1 MAGLS
6 ELIGQTLGQYRIVE
20 QVGKGGMAT
29 VFKAYQPG
37 LDRYVAVKVL
47 APFHAEQDGFNAR
60 FVREAR
66 AIANLHHPNILPVY
80 DSGQERDYSF
90 IVMRYV
96 EGSRTLRDVMTGGLD
111 LTRAADLIGQVAAA
125 LDHAHARGII
135 HRDVKPNN
143 VLMDGDW
150 ALLSDFGLAKMT
162 EPVTTLTGP
171 GVGLGTPAY
180 MSPEQGQALPLNHR
194 SDIYSLGVVLFE
206 MLTGQIPHNAETP
219 FAIILKRIT
228 EPLPLPRSLNPTIP
242 EPVERALLKA
252 LANNPDDRFDSAGA
266 MALAV
271 RAGLRGLPPAE
282 VLSPAAPATPSA
294 QPPFGSAQP
303 PLESAPTAPDAPAG
317 PSAQPPP
324 GNAQPPLGTALV
336 TQPDAAA
343 TPSKGTVTVP
353 AWAKPA
359 AAKAGKVT
367 LKTLG
372 WLLRAVGPIVIVIL
386 AALAAL
392 LVLGVFGASTLLEKG
407 IAGAAWVPIYPD
419 QDIVYSQDEATQ
431 AAMAGARLYLP
442 GSVEVSGVDFVSPD
456 RIYVQATL
464 FGTPTML
471 ECTLT
476 SQQGTLEFGLERI
489 GDTRLYLLGSILS
502 GGINRGLKTML
513 QQRSLEVE
521 RLLISDF
528 GITVRYKS
536 TAAP

>member
-1 MAGLS
+1 MTGLN

-20 QVGKGGMAT
+20 QIGRGGMAT

-47 APFHAEQDGFNAR
+47 APIHAEQAGFNAR
-60 FVREAR
+60 FSREAR

-90 IVMRYV
+90 IAMRYV
-96 EGSRTLRDVMTGGLD
+96 EGSRTLRDVMAGGLD
-111 LTRAADLIGQVAAA
+111 LARAADLTGQVAAA

-135 HRDVKPNN
+135 HRDVKPGN

-194 SDIYSLGVVLFE
+194 SDIYSLGIILFE

-228 EPLPLPRSLNPTIP
+228 EPLPLPRSLNPAIP
-242 EPVERALLKA
+242 EPVERALLRA

-266 MALAV
+266 LAQAV
-271 RAGLRGLPPAE
+271 RAGLRDLPPVE
-282 VLSPAAPATPSA
+282 VRSPAAPATPA
-294 QPPFGSAQP
+294 D
-303 PLESAPTAPDAPAG
+303 SAPPAPTTSP
-317 PSAQPPP
+317 
-324 GNAQPPLGTALV
+324 
-336 TQPDAAA
+336 
-343 TPSKGTVTVP
+343 PSKGTVLTITVP

-359 AAKAGKVT
+359 AAKVGKVS
-367 LKTLG
+367 LRTLG
-372 WLLRAVGPIVIVIL
+372 WLLRAVGPIVAILL
-386 AALAAL
+386 AALAVL
-392 LVLGVFGASTLLEKG
+392 LVLGAFGASTLLEKG

-419 QDIVYSQDEATQ
+419 QDIVYSQAEATQ
-431 AAMAGARLYLP
+431 AVMAATRLYLP
-442 GSVEVSGVDFVSPD
+442 GSLEVSEVDFVSPD
-456 RIYVQATL
+456 RIYVRATV
-464 FGTPTML
+464 FGSQTSL
-471 ECTLT
+471 ECRLT
-476 SQQGTLEFGLERI
+476 SEQGMLEFGLERI
-489 GDTRLYLLGSILS
+489 GETRLYVLGSILS

-513 QQRSLEVE
+513 QERSLEVE
-521 RLLISDF
+521 RLVISDF
-528 GITVRYKS
+528 GMSIRYKS
-536 TAAP
+536 VGR

>member
-20 QVGKGGMAT
+20 QIGKGGMAT

-47 APFHAEQDGFNAR
+47 APIHAEQAGFNAR
-60 FVREAR
+60 FGREAR

-90 IVMRYV
+90 IAMRYV
-96 EGSRTLRDVMTGGLD
+96 DGSRTLRDVMADGPD
-111 LTRAADLIGQVAAA
+111 LARAADLIGQVAAA

-135 HRDVKPNN
+135 HRDVKPSN

-180 MSPEQGQALPLNHR
+180 MSPEQGQALPLNYR

-228 EPLPLPRSLNPTIP
+228 EPLPLPRSLNPAIP

-266 MALAV
+266 LAQAV
-271 RAGLRGLPPAE
+271 RAGMRGLAPAE
-282 VLSPAAPATPSA
+282 VLAPAA
-294 QPPFGSAQP
+294 
-303 PLESAPTAPDAPAG
+303 

-324 GNAQPPLGTALV
+324 GTAP
-336 TQPDAAA
+336 TAPAADQPDSAP
-343 TPSKGTVTVP
+343 TPSKGTVLTITVP

-359 AAKAGKVT
+359 AAKVGKVS
-367 LKTLG
+367 LRTLG
-372 WLLRAVGPIVIVIL
+372 WLLRAVGPIVVILL

-392 LVLGVFGASTLLEKG
+392 LVLGAFGASTLLEKG

-419 QDIVYSQDEATQ
+419 QDIVFSQDAATEAVMT
-431 AAMAGARLYLP
+431 AARLYLP
-442 GSVEVSGVDFVSPD
+442 GSVEVSEVDFVRPD
-456 RIYVQATL
+456 RVYVKGTL
-464 FGTPTML
+464 FGSETTL
-471 ECTLT
+471 DCTLT
-476 SQQGTLEFGLERI
+476 SEQGMLEFGLERI
-489 GDTRLYLLGSILS
+489 GETRLYVLGSILS
-502 GGINRGLKTML
+502 GGINRGLKTLL
-513 QQRSLEVE
+513 QERSLEVE
-521 RLLISDF
+521 RLVISDL
-528 GITVRYKS
+528 GMSIRYKS
-536 TAAP
+536 TTAR

>member
-20 QVGKGGMAT
+20 QIGKGGMAT

-47 APFHAEQDGFNAR
+47 APIHAEQAGFNAR
-60 FVREAR
+60 FAREAR

-90 IVMRYV
+90 IAMRYV
-96 EGSRTLRDVMTGGLD
+96 EGSRTLRDVMADGLD

-194 SDIYSLGVVLFE
+194 SDIYSLGIVLFE

-219 FAIILKRIT
+219 FAIILKRIS
-228 EPLPLPRSLNPTIP
+228 EPLPLPRSLNPAIP
-242 EPVERALLKA
+242 EPIERALLKA

-282 VLSPAAPATPSA
+282 IQPPAAPVAPADPAAPTAPDAPDVPSA
-294 QPPFGSAQP
+294 QPPFG
-303 PLESAPTAPDAPAG
+303 
-317 PSAQPPP
+317 
-324 GNAQPPLGTALV
+324 TALV
-336 TQPDAAA
+336 AQPDAAA
-343 TPSKGTVTVP
+343 TPSRGTVTVP
-353 AWAKPA
+353 AWARPA
-359 AAKAGKVT
+359 AAKAGRVT

-372 WLLRAVGPIVIVIL
+372 WLLRAVGPIVIIIL

-392 LVLGVFGASTLLEKG
+392 LVLGAFGASTLLEKG

-419 QDIVYSQDEATQ
+419 QDIVYSQEEATE
-431 AAMAGARLYLP
+431 AVMAGARLYLP
-442 GSVEVSGVDFVSPD
+442 GSVEVSEVDFVPPD

-464 FGTPTML
+464 FGTPTLL

-476 SQQGTLEFGLERI
+476 SQQGMLDFELGRV
-489 GDTRLYLLGSILS
+489 GDTRLYVLGSILS
-502 GGINRGLKTML
+502 GGINRGLETML

-521 RLLISDF
+521 RLVISDF
-528 GITVRYKS
+528 GMSIRYRSVAGTK
-536 TAAP
+536 

>member
-1 MAGLS
+1 MTGLN

-20 QVGKGGMAT
+20 QIGKGGMAT

-47 APFHAEQDGFNAR
+47 APIHAEQAGFNAR
-60 FVREAR
+60 FSREAR

-80 DSGQERDYSF
+80 DSGQERDYSY
-90 IVMRYV
+90 IAMRYV
-96 EGSRTLRDVMTGGLD
+96 EGSRTLRDVMAGGLD
-111 LTRAADLIGQVAAA
+111 LARAADLTGQVAAA

-135 HRDVKPNN
+135 HRDVKPGN

-180 MSPEQGQALPLNHR
+180 MSPEQGQALPLNYR
-194 SDIYSLGVVLFE
+194 SDIYSLGIVLFE

-228 EPLPLPRSLNPTIP
+228 EPLPLPRSLNPAIP

-266 MALAV
+266 LAQAV
-271 RAGLRGLPPAE
+271 RAGLRDLPPVE
-282 VLSPAAPATPSA
+282 VRSPAAPA
-294 QPPFGSAQP
+294 
-303 PLESAPTAPDAPAG
+303 APTA
-317 PSAQPPP
+317 S
-324 GNAQPPLGTALV
+324 
-336 TQPDAAA
+336 A
-343 TPSKGTVTVP
+343 TPTDSAPPAPTTSTPPKGTVLTITVP

-359 AAKAGKVT
+359 AAKVGKVS
-367 LKTLG
+367 LRTLG
-372 WLLRAVGPIVIVIL
+372 WLLRGVGPIVVILL
-386 AALAAL
+386 AALAVL
-392 LVLGVFGASTLLEKG
+392 LVLGAFGASTLLEKG

-419 QDIVYSQDEATQ
+419 QDITVSQAEATQ
-431 AAMAGARLYLP
+431 AVMAAARLYLP
-442 GSVEVSGVDFVSPD
+442 GSLEVDSIDFASPD
-456 RIYVQATL
+456 QINVQATL
-464 FGTPTML
+464 FGSQTTL

-476 SQQGTLEFGLERI
+476 SEQGMLEFGLERI
-489 GDTRLYLLGSILS
+489 GGTRLYVLGSILS
-502 GGINRGLKTML
+502 GGINRGLESLL

-521 RLLISDF
+521 RLVIGDY
-528 GITVRYKS
+528 GMTIRYKN
-536 TAAP
+536 AGP

>member
-1 MAGLS
+1 MAGLN

-47 APFHAEQDGFNAR
+47 APIHAEQAGFNAR
-60 FVREAR
+60 FSREAR

-80 DSGQERDYSF
+80 DSGQERDYSY

-96 EGSRTLRDVMTGGLD
+96 EGSRTLRDVMTEGMD
-111 LTRAADLIGQVAAA
+111 LAKAADLTGQVAAA

-135 HRDVKPNN
+135 HRDVKPGN

-180 MSPEQGQALPLNHR
+180 MSPEQGQALPLNYR

-219 FAIILKRIT
+219 FAIILKRMT
-228 EPLPLPRSLNPTIP
+228 EPLPLPRSLNPAIP

-252 LANNPDDRFDSAGA
+252 LSNNPDDRFDSAGA
-266 MALAV
+266 LAQAV
-271 RAGLRGLPPAE
+271 RAGLRELPPAE
-282 VLSPAAPATPSA
+282 VLSPAAPATPAAPAGPAALVA
-294 QPPFGSAQP
+294 QPD
-303 PLESAPTAPDAPAG
+303 SAPTAA
-317 PSAQPPP
+317 
-324 GNAQPPLGTALV
+324 
-336 TQPDAAA
+336 
-343 TPSKGTVTVP
+343 KGTVLTITVP

-372 WLLRAVGPIVIVIL
+372 WLLRAVGPIVVILL

-392 LVLGVFGASTLLEKG
+392 LVLGAFGASTLIEKG

-419 QDIVYSQDEATQ
+419 QDIVFSQEEATQ
-431 AAMAGARLYLP
+431 AVRTAAQLYLP
-442 GSVEVSGVDFVSPD
+442 GSVEIDEVDFISPD

-464 FGTPTML
+464 FGAETLL
-471 ECTLT
+471 ECRLT
-476 SQQGTLEFGLERI
+476 SEQGMLAFGLERI
-489 GDTRLYLLGSILS
+489 GETRLYVLGSILS
-502 GGINRGLKTML
+502 GGINRGLKTLL
-513 QQRSLEVE
+513 QQRSLEVD
-521 RLLISDF
+521 RLVISDL
-528 GITVRYKS
+528 GMSVRYKS
-536 TAAP
+536 VTGDR